1 MRVRRPQTVNNMG
14 PILLIIGLGI
24 GLLIGD
30 VGGKAY
36 EKDNP
41 RVYVYGEEVV
51 INPGDS
57 ITIIE
62 SYGKT
67 RRLIYR
73 KDGTVQE
80 WVK

>member
-1 MRVRRPQTVNNMG
+1 MG

-24 GLLIGD
+24 GLLLGD
-30 VGGKAY
+30 VSNDTFD
-36 EKDNP
+36 KDNP
-41 RVYVYGEEVV
+41 RIYVYGEEVV

-57 ITIIE
+57 IMIIE

-80 WVK
+80 WLK